1 MREIATQAEARWVCA
16 GTRCPSAG
24 LGDRST
30 GIDAAKEPEE
40 LSKEYLADYY
50 LTTIEENP
58 GDIAPQYL
66 RGFSINPYESVQT
79 PQNHWAP
86 TVSHL
91 TA

>member
-1 MREIATQAEARWVCA
+1 MLNRTAVRQICTE
-16 GTRCPSAG
+16 TRCPSDG

-30 GIDAAKEPEE
+30 EIDAAKEPEE

-50 LTTIEENP
+50 LTTIEENH
-58 GDIAPQYL
+58 GDIVPQCL
-66 RGFSINPYESVQT
+66 RGFSVILRKSVQT

-86 TVSHL
+86 MVSCL